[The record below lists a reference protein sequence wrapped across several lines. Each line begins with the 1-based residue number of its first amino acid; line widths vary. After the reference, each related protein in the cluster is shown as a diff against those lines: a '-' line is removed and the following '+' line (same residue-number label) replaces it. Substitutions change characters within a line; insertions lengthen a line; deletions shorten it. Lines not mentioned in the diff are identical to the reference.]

1 MFYNPKQTAAFFA
14 LLQHVVG
21 QALAAAGYILE
32 EQPLQQA
39 RGLIRYRKALGD
51 DVYTFIEWQLLA
63 FEQSRVAQFQVNLL
77 RNRGV
82 EARALTDY
90 ADRAEHTLPWL
101 IWHVFG
107 ARVVPSDSVWW
118 EFRDDNELGQ
128 ALASAGRLLF
138 GYGVPWLEKKL

>member
-1 MFYNPKQTAAFFA
+1 MFYNPEKTAAFYA
-14 LLQHVVG
+14 MLERVVG
-21 QALAAAGYILE
+21 QALTAAGYAPE
-32 EQPLQQA
+32 NQPLQQA

-51 DVYTFIEWQLLA
+51 GVYAFIEWQLLA
-63 FEQSRVAQFQVNLL
+63 FEQSPVAQFQVILI

-82 EARALTDY
+82 EARAHTDFE
-90 ADRAEHTLPWL
+90 DRAEHTLPWL
-101 IWHVFG
+101 IWHLFE

-118 EFRDDNELGQ
+118 EFRDEVELGQ